1 MLSRIHAGTKYSR
14 IPTTKAC
21 LLLLSL
27 VSTLASLNIGTVNGA
42 GPSFVLSSLPA
53 RIQEGA
59 AGGVKLVLNVTNANF
74 VTAYN
79 FIWTVT
85 DPAGNS
91 RISTNTT
98 TSNGPSW
105 SIFTNYPGAFGAST
119 ITNLVGIYKINV
131 TETVHSAGAS
141 VATGQF
147 QVGLTDNPTYQRTAP
162 VLIRAIGYLPLENV
176 TINLTQGST
185 SVPSF
190 PTTQKADTNGVIA
203 LSWQTS
209 IGTPLGSYFLTIS
222 GSSTTKTPSDSQP
235 FTVYPTNVTISG
247 LWLSKT
253 SIQRS
258 QTLEFRFNAT
268 YLNGSPAFSGSAP
281 IRITEPNGTNHTIT
295 ASYDPTLQTFRAFYA
310 TVLSST
316 TGVWIG
322 TVDVNSFGDGL
333 NNGGPFSPVFTNF
346 NVQPASLTVSAVSYN
361 ATYSSG
367 NIVPIYAKIT
377 TPAAASF
384 TQGTVTATIT
394 SFGQKIAGPLRLVYD
409 PSRGEWSGSYK
420 VNATDPSGTWLIS
433 ITASDGYGNTG
444 QNSASLSV
452 NTSGAPNPTQSFL
465 SSWTFWLLVLAL
477 IVVGFGILIF
487 RTRSVSHREVKL
499 DVQAIK
505 HQADQVK
512 SDDFLQSIQAQLKRR
527 TERIAAEKEKHD

>member
-1 MLSRIHAGTKYSR
+1 M
-14 IPTTKAC
+14 
-21 LLLLSL
+21 
-27 VSTLASLNIGTVNGA
+27 STLSSFNIAPANGA
-42 GPSFVLSSLPA
+42 GPNFVLSSLPT
-53 RIQEGA
+53 RIQEGSP
-59 AGGVKLVLNVTNANF
+59 GGVRLVLNVTNAINPS
-74 VTAYN
+74 VYN

-85 DPAGNS
+85 DPAGTS
-91 RISTNTT
+91 RTSTNST
-98 TSNGPSW
+98 TSTGPSW
-105 SIFTNYPGAFGAST
+105 FVFSNYPAAFAAS
-119 ITNLVGIYKINV
+119 IDLAGFYKINV

-147 QVGLTDNPTYQRTAP
+147 QVGLTDNASYQRTTP
-162 VLIRAIGYLPLENV
+162 VLIRASGYLPLENV

-185 SVPSF
+185 SVPNF
-190 PTTQKADTNGVIA
+190 PTIRKADTNGLIT
-203 LSWQTS
+203 LSWQTL
-209 IGTPLGSYFLTIS
+209 IGTPLGSYSLTIS
-222 GSSTTKTPSDSQP
+222 GATSTKTPPDLQA
-235 FTVYPTNVTISG
+235 FTVSPTNVTING
-247 LWLSKT
+247 LWLNRGA
-253 SIQRS
+253 IQRS

-268 YLNGSPAFSGSAP
+268 YLNGSPALSGSAP
-281 IRITEPNGTNHTIT
+281 IRITEPNGTNHTVT
-295 ASYDPTLQTFRAFYA
+295 ASYDSTLQTFRAFYA
-310 TVLSST
+310 TVLTST

-333 NNGGPFSPVFTNF
+333 NNGGPLSPVFTNF

-367 NIVPIYAKIT
+367 MIVPIYARIT
-377 TPAAASF
+377 TPAATGF

-394 SFGQKIAGPLRLVYD
+394 SFGQKIAGPLSLVYD

-420 VNATDPSGTWLIS
+420 VNATDPSGTWLVSIS
-433 ITASDGYGNTG
+433 AADGYGNTG

-452 NTSGAPNPTQSFL
+452 NTSGPQNPTQSFL

-477 IVVGFGILIF
+477 IVIGFGILIF